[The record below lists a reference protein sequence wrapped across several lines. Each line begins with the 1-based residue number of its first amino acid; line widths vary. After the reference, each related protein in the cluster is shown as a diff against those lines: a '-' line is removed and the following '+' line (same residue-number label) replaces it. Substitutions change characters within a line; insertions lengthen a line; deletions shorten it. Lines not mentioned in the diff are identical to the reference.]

1 MTGGVYRPM
10 TELYT
15 SGNLAP
21 YVTGH
26 RIASDQLQLVEAVQ
40 PPCDWSGPGASSLS
54 IGYVADPTRFR
65 ADLGGGYFNGQRMPG
80 EMILASPFLAKN
92 ILVHDPNR
100 VRVVAIEATSIRDSI
115 AAVRSGYP
123 VFDFKWLQERSFFN
137 PLIRSVIDRLWDIA
151 EQGDAVSRL
160 YADGAAMLLVAELL
174 RMADMPPVIHRGGLA
189 PWQLRRATEMI
200 TASAGVDIP
209 LATLASEVGLS
220 PFHFARAFKTSTGLP
235 PHAWQRARR
244 IDLAKALLETSDLP
258 VTEIALEVGYE
269 SSQALARLFQRSVG
283 VSPSQWRRDH
293 RR

>member
-1 MTGGVYRPM
+1 MISADYRSLA
-10 TELYT
+10 ELYT
-15 SGNLAP
+15 TGNLSP

-26 RIASDQLQLVEAVQ
+26 RIASDHLQLVEAVQ
-40 PPCDWSGPGASSLS
+40 PPGDCSDPASSSLS
-54 IGYVADPTRFR
+54 IGYVREAAGFR
-65 ADLGGGYFNGQRMPG
+65 ADMGGGYFTGQRKPG
-80 EMILASPFLAKN
+80 EMVLTSPFTATD
-92 ILVHDPNR
+92 IQVHDPHCIR
-100 VRVVAIEATSIRDSI
+100 LVAVEADSVRDAI
-115 AAVRSGYP
+115 AAVRPGYA
-123 VFDFKWLQERSFFN
+123 VFDFKWLHERSFFN
-137 PLIRSVIDRLWDIA
+137 PLIQSITDHLWDVA
-151 EQGDAVSRL
+151 EQGDAISRL

-200 TASAGVDIP
+200 TASAGADVP
-209 LATLASEVGLS
+209 LATLAAEVDLS

-244 IDLAKALLETSDLP
+244 IAQAKVLLETSDLP

-293 RR
+293 RQ